1 MTHQQD
7 SLRGLLVTN
16 FHAQIW
22 VMRFF
27 ILYCQTIEFTG
38 VYQRWT
44 THALMPKSM
53 SEMHFRTNSKKIQ
66 SLGKNSCRQKCLDK
80 RLQIQLLADL
90 QLIEKT

>member
-44 THALMPKSM
+44 TYALMPKSM
-53 SEMHFRTNSKKIQ
+53 SEMHFRTNS
-66 SLGKNSCRQKCLDK
+66 KNSCRQKCLDK

>member
-1 MTHQQD
+1 MTNQQD
-7 SLRGLLVTN
+7 SLKGLVVAN

-38 VYQRWT
+38 VYQGWT
-44 THALMPKSM
+44 TYALMPKSM
-53 SEMHFRTNSKKIQ
+53 SEMHFRTNSKKTQ
-66 SLGKNSCRQKCLDK
+66 SLGKSSCRQKCMDK
-80 RLQIQLLADL
+80 SLQIQLLVDL